1 MDMSKNRKGFSLI
14 EILISVILVGLAI
27 TALVAANN
35 SFTMA
40 NGAGAD
46 LSTAEFLIEQIR
58 ELTTLLPVMDPALT
72 PATWTTLG
80 PAGSETSL
88 DMYNDVD
95 DFDGFTSSSLAGPI
109 DANRN
114 VLSALSSFTQS
125 VTVERV
131 SQTDFNTVVAD
142 SDPDPFVRVTVSIT
156 QNGQEISSASWI
168 RASY

>member
-1 MDMSKNRKGFSLI
+1 MDMSRHRKGFSLI

-72 PATWTTLG
+72 AATWTTLG
-80 PAGSETSL
+80 PGPTETTLST
-88 DMYNDVD
+88 YNDVD
-95 DFDGFTSSSLAGPI
+95 DFDGFTSSSEGGPI

-114 VLSALSSFTQS
+114 VLSALSSFTQN
-125 VTVERV
+125 VTVQRV

-142 SDPDPFVRVTVSIT
+142 SNSSPFVRVTVTVS
-156 QNGQEISSASWI
+156 QNGREISSASWI